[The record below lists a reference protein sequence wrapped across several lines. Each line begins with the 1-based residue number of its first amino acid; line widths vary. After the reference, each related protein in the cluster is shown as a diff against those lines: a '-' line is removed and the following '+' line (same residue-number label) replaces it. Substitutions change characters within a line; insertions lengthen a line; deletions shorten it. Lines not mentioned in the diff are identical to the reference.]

1 MHKLAQIEQGMHSVL
16 ANENGCHVI
25 VFKLRFKLVTIRQ
38 NIIIKLFSAFTIK
51 TFKIFHKTKL
61 KSLQPKK

>member
-51 TFKIFHKTKL
+51 TF
-61 KSLQPKK
+61 